1 MTTWNEMRGANLAAW
16 RKRHGMRQA
25 DLAARVGVSRA
36 TVGCWERNDRAPSA
50 EQIEALHQVADA
62 LAGELR
68 GRLAA
73 QEIDAPSRFE
83 VGEGVGLASKDDATV
98 VTLDMRGAQLVCDDA
113 TLADLASDVRARG
126 VDVDAPKLDPYTTT
140 IDWQSWAVDRDGQRG
155 ISLRAMVNAGLYSH
169 YRDAVAAL
177 RAHGLAFAE
186 IAAEGEHAG
195 RIPSDHLLTLKDAQR
210 LAARAQT
217 ETGRRVLDLI
227 IEHHDEFQALLRGD
241 REAHARLADAQ
252 PAPETPDDPVMA
264 ILAAAAETRRA
275 QLAHEQ
281 RLAALEHQMAR
292 ASAQVADVVEVVEDM
307 REQQLADGEV
317 YVGALADQH
326 GWLTEA
332 GNGYT
337 RAVLRSLEL
346 AGAKGH
352 TRQIRRAAHHEGKAY
367 HDVWVISAQGARL
380 WRDQIRPEWEGLAE
394 DGVMTLP
401 GKMRCF
407 VHLRGG
413 GEA

>member
-1 MTTWNEMRGANLAAW
+1 MTTTWNDERGANLANW
-16 RKRHGMRQA
+16 RKRNGMTQVG
-25 DLAARVGVSRA
+25 LGNMVGVSKSTISA
-36 TVGCWERNDRAPSA
+36 WERNERAPSP
-50 EQIEALHQVADA
+50 EQIEALHAVADE
-62 LAGELR
+62 LAERIR

-73 QEIDAPSRFE
+73 HELNASGGDAP
-83 VGEGVGLASKDDATV
+83 ASDDDAVLTERMV
-98 VTLDMRGAQLVCDDA
+98 DA
-113 TLADLASDVRARG
+113 ARNNG
-126 VDVDAPKLDPYTTT
+126 VEAAAPKLDPYTAT
-140 IDWQSWAVDRDGQRG
+140 IDWQALVWSGEVDGQPARG
-155 ISLRAMVNAGLYSH
+155 VSLRAMVEAGLYSRFEDAEAAVERGD
-169 YRDAVAAL
+169 YRVLRVTRKSGGRPGREILFADVREAQRYAL
-177 RAHGLAFAE
+177 RARTEVGAQIAE
-186 IAAEGEHAG
+186 LI
-195 RIPSDHLLTLKDAQR
+195 
-210 LAARAQT
+210 
-217 ETGRRVLDLI
+217 LD
-227 IEHHDEFQALLRGD
+227 HHDEFQRLLRGD
-241 REAHARLADAQ
+241 RDAHERLADAQ
-252 PAPETPDDPVMA
+252 PNPAPETPDDPVMA

-275 QLAHEQ
+275 QLAQEA

-292 ASAQVADVVEVVEDM
+292 ASAQVADVVDVVEDM

-346 AGAKGH
+346 AGARGH
-352 TRQIRRAAHHEGKAY
+352 TRQIRRAAHHEGRAY

-394 DGVMTLP
+394 DGVVTLP

-413 GEA
+413 EG